1 MDSSESI
8 TSHIVCPK
16 CNASE
21 DFTFSKSKV
30 NTVDFL
36 TTILFPIGRIC
47 EHQFNVYI
55 DIHGDV
61 RGYQAIDF
69 IVPSFE
75 ESQLK
80 FTSDNK
86 ITSKE
91 IDMNL
96 IEMNYSVNFLVYICR
111 VIFFRKKSIILEKD
125 NSLINQLKK
134 LFDYLTEDSFN
145 YDIRFISKEDYEPLR
160 KFYKEYVVLDE
171 SKIVHNLPE
180 FLSNRK
186 QKMIKQSRIEHYLV
200 NKYLALR
207 SYEFAL
213 QVLRKE
219 IHTIYLLA
227 SSIAM
232 YSTEIKNEEKIN
244 ISKIK
249 EVLKAENKSSDYN
262 PYIDYLIEISKN
274 YFGAKLPHI
283 FSTVIGSI

>member
-1 MDSSESI
+1 
-8 TSHIVCPK
+8 
-16 CNASE
+16 
-21 DFTFSKSKV
+21 
-30 NTVDFL
+30 
-36 TTILFPIGRIC
+36 
-47 EHQFNVYI
+47 
-55 DIHGDV
+55 
-61 RGYQAIDF
+61 
-69 IVPSFE
+69 
-75 ESQLK
+75 
-80 FTSDNK
+80 
-86 ITSKE
+86 
-91 IDMNL
+91 
-96 IEMNYSVNFLVYICR
+96 MNYSVNFLIYICR
-111 VIFFRKKSIILEKD
+111 VIFFRKKAIILEKD
-125 NSLINQLKK
+125 NSLINQLRK

-186 QKMIKQSRIEHYLV
+186 KKMIKQSRIEHYLV